1 MPGREAR
8 KFRSAGVNGEGGS
21 VVVVELAVDG
31 VGRREVPP
39 PEARSLDEQPAI
51 NKPSVTHPA
60 RAATLADLSKPVL
73 TE

>member
-1 MPGREAR
+1 M
-8 KFRSAGVNGEGGS
+8 
-21 VVVVELAVDG
+21 VVELAVDG